1 MKYTYKDG
9 NFRKGDIL
17 IITVDRRVNIYLVD
31 SINFQRYKKGNIFEY
46 YTSQSSSSPYNITV
60 PSTGYW
66 YIVLDLDGGT
76 GILNYSIKVLK

>member
-17 IITVDRRVNIYLVD
+17 IIAVDRSVNIYLVD
-31 SINFQRYKKGNIFEY
+31 SINFQHYKNGNSFEC
-46 YTSQSSSSPYNITV
+46 YTSKSASSPYSITV
-60 PSTGYW
+60 PRSGHW
-66 YIVLDLDGGT
+66 YIVLDLGGGS